1 MSTFDLGLLNTSY
14 NTTDTLSV
22 AYPSDRYN
30 FTIGDSN
37 SLKLSLTGIST
48 NVDWQ
53 LKNGEGTTLRGGSV
67 NPANLEAINLSDLA
81 VGGYSFELS
90 QAGGDT
96 NYTLN
101 VDPLTRLDVES
112 GFFTV
117 GQTGQVGVDY
127 LIDGGG
133 YQGELGIFSLTG
145 IEGFAPG
152 SSAFI
157 KETSRRVLS
166 NSTEGYV
173 AITDSTEGA
182 KFSPTFPWGDN
193 QNSGEYKN
201 IKTFAMKPGDK
212 FGFMLVPNG
221 KVQEVFNNPN
231 IGGAKRPLFSLVTAN
246 PNEAFHVGQIADV
259 IGDGKTFVMEDK
271 RVDAGS
277 DKDYNDLVFRVTG
290 ATGKAVNLDEV
301 IDPGKDWRSEKIGDE
316 LRDYINT
323 APKSLQFTTK
333 SLYKAGEI
341 VNLTDAT
348 VYDENGDL
356 MKIDFWVKKQNE
368 VEWFDIKDA
377 ETFTFNENLA
387 SFNYSI
393 DNLLAGAYQIKAI
406 AFDKFEHQSEEIVR
420 DFRINAAPKD
430 LQFSLLKDT
439 YNVGETI
446 SITGGQVYDGDGI
459 DDLAKVNLFLKK
471 DNNDWQDITDDVTSF
486 TAGGGDNNL
495 ANFSKDLTVTD
506 AGNYQIKGVAY
517 DKAYDLSNVVIHN
530 ITVQSKTVEP
540 APNSPPEQLQF
551 NLLPSYTMGQTV
563 SINDAKVYDQN
574 GESDLKNVKLNLY
587 KDNDNVPQEITVN
600 IVDDSKGGDGWR
612 TFNYSWSNLLE
623 GNYRL
628 EAIAYDKFGAKDE
641 TSRIFSVVGQ
651 PTTPPPITN
660 LPPKQLQLNL
670 LPSYTVDQTVTFT
683 NAKVYDENGEIDLD
697 KISLDLYK
705 DNVKLGNY
713 TVGLVDD
720 GMLADNWGTFN
731 ISFARL
737 EIGNY
742 RIEAKAY
749 DDFGATDEDTAEFKV
764 IPLLNQAPEDLR
776 FSILPLYTNQE
787 TISFSGARVF
797 DADGINDLEK
807 IDFQLKRS
815 DGIFFDIPDVTQF
828 TTDSKGRARFDYN
841 YDLTGLAPGQYQLWG
856 IAKDKE
862 GNLSN
867 EAYENF
873 ALISDP
879 GEDGLSD
886 DVRLA
891 IAEAADLGNYT
902 PEELAATREW
912 VVWLTPGNSS
922 AELAA
927 SAGAEDLGATGH
939 IPNTYIWKFPEG
951 SEWRDAFTKLG
962 ETNGVELAY
971 PQVPVELKLLYQPLD
986 PLFSKQWN
994 LPQTKVP
1001 DAWNSVRG
1009 RNTTIAVVDDGIEY
1023 RHKELQA
1030 RYNPLLSWDFSD
1042 GDADPS
1048 PSSNKTFTQTNQGV
1062 TNGGEV
1068 SEPLVDTIDITFKQP
1083 VNLTGM
1089 VTDVN
1094 VSFNLKEF
1102 LSPDLPSLTDLK
1114 IFLYSPKE
1122 SAFDPGSWFN
1132 SKSPSWWPGKEDLL
1146 FEQKVELKIQEDG
1159 TVAFNRDKLTGSY
1172 AGGDWKLVIENPD
1185 SDIYEF
1191 EQMERLSK
1199 EIFNSW
1205 SLQLQTLNPHGTA
1218 VAGVAVA
1225 SENAS
1230 GIVGV
1235 APEAQ
1240 LAGLRLLGNIDPFTG
1255 TYKSDGQLIANAL
1268 FNWNRNQGIDIFNNS
1283 WAPRYM
1289 RRQPLVLG
1297 AMGLGKIIGR
1307 GGLGNSYIFAAGN
1320 EGMWGGNVN
1329 YNSFANSRHAIA
1341 VAALDNTGVHAPY
1354 STPGASILV
1363 SAPLGHIKPHDGSVG
1378 TGVYTTSITTK
1389 GYGHTNDFT
1398 GTSAAA
1404 PLVSGA
1410 IALMLEANPNL
1421 TSRDVQHI
1429 LVKTAQ
1435 PTDVV
1440 RDASGK
1446 IQAGNGWTQNQ
1457 AGYWFNHKYGFG
1469 VIDVDKAVEMAASW
1483 TPVDTEVKTTN
1494 GFEWTV
1500 QNVNEEIPNGNGL
1513 LEASSVYIS
1522 EDITIEKVEV
1532 VLNVEHENW
1541 ADLRVVLTSPD
1552 GTQSVLAQPISG
1564 DTIQFQPQEGIF
1576 TIKNWDFTS
1585 VRHWG
1590 ESSKGEWKL
1599 QVFDEKDNQ
1608 FQGEWNSWKLNI
1620 YGTQPTVTITP
1631 KDSTAIEDGN
1641 AGQFVVTRTGKT
1653 DKPLTVNYS
1662 ITGNAINSIDYK
1674 TLTGSVKIPVGATM
1688 ATIPI
1693 IPLADAEVEGNE
1705 TVEIGLIDNAD
1716 YNLGTG
1722 KSGTVTIENR
1732 TDISQ
1737 YDPFVYT
1744 NPANGHLYIVSQP
1757 DTWLGAQ
1764 EQAKTL
1770 GGNLVTIND
1779 AAENN
1784 WLVNTFGKRPF
1795 WIGLTDSSIYGTT
1808 EGNFKWVSEEI
1819 VTYTNWD
1826 GANPDNINFT
1836 PEGEDFVHINQGV
1849 GGTWNDLKHDYF
1861 LTYGIIEID
1870 PATLTKPIVT
1880 IRATDAKA
1888 GEDGNAGQ
1896 LIVTRIGNT
1905 TDPLTVN
1912 YSVFGNA
1919 INGTDYKNLTGN
1931 ITISAGAS
1939 VASIPIIPI
1948 FDNEVEGDETVA
1960 VKLLANAAY
1969 NVAPSET
1976 ATVTI
1981 ANSNTS
1987 PINPIIYSN
1996 PATGH
2001 QYFLTTADTWLG
2013 AQEQAKAAG
2022 GNLVASNDTAEN
2034 AWLVN
2039 TFGGVSKWMGLTDSP
2054 IYNATEGNYKWVSGE
2069 PINYINWYP
2078 LEPSNS
2084 LHTLEGEDFSEF
2096 LGSGLWNDMPSQ
2108 QNRIRQGIVEI
2119 PVQIPT
2125 NQWNARFI
2133 NRTSAN
2139 IADRNTYDFSNP
2151 AAVLDLGDQHQGR
2164 ADSGLRLYRNW
2175 GSGSPTSGVQT
2186 DNFAMEAW
2194 TRNNFEA
2201 GKLYKIT
2208 TDSDDG
2214 TWFRLKNVQTGQ
2226 WTGDSVVLAGDGAD
2240 WRDRGTAAPA
2250 KTIFFKVPE
2259 SGEYDFYVQ
2268 YYEKTSDSTVD
2279 INIEEAKVFQDSVNE
2294 SQRWRST
2301 VFWWDRKLGNFP
2313 PGDFY
2318 TNQSNIIGVVDQGP
2332 NIRRSD
2338 GKKGIEF
2345 SFPDF
2350 QSLNNDER
2358 LPDNNYAIRSYTQT
2372 NLEAGVKYRA
2382 KVRADDGF
2390 QLLAKLANTNE
2401 WVYITP
2407 KDPKDPK
2414 DQWQEAFGP
2423 KNVDFE
2429 VSRDGMY
2436 DMHFHYYEERG
2447 DAGLDLSWE
2456 VVPFTGRLLATTT
2469 TNIRSGPG
2477 TSYSLVG
2484 TIPYDGT
2491 SKTVTFDKWTTG
2503 EWVDYTAELGTI
2515 SNQWYRIAGT
2525 NQWISGA
2532 IVGQKQYADI

>member
-1 MSTFDLGLLNTSY
+1 MSTFDVGLLNNSY
-14 NTTDTLSV
+14 SVTDSLTLANPDDAFSFQL
-22 AYPSDRYN
+22 SDTR
-30 FTIGDSN
+30 
-37 SLKLSLTGIST
+37 SLKLSLLGLST
-48 NVDWQ
+48 PVDWQ
-53 LKNGEGTTLRGGSV
+53 LKDNVGTILYNGSL
-67 NPANLEAINLSDLA
+67 NPTSTEAINFSNLTAGD
-81 VGGYSFELS
+81 YSLKVS
-90 QAGGDT
+90 QTGDDT
-96 NYTLN
+96 DYTLKIDFLSGLN
-101 VDPLTRLDVES
+101 LES

-133 YQGELGIFSLTG
+133 YQGELAIFSLTG
-145 IEGFAPG
+145 MEVFEPG
-152 SSAFI
+152 SVAFI
-157 KETSRRVLS
+157 KETARRALT
-166 NSTEGYV
+166 NYLEGYIV
-173 AITDSTEGA
+173 IQDATEGA

-201 IKTFAMKPGDK
+201 IKTFTMKPGDT
-212 FGFMLVPNG
+212 FGFMLIPNG
-221 KVQEVFNNPN
+221 TVQEVFDNPK

-271 RVDAGS
+271 RVDNGS

-290 ATGKAVNLDEV
+290 ATGKAVNLDNV

-356 MKIDFWVKKQNE
+356 MKVGFSLKKQNE
-368 VEWFDIKDA
+368 VEWFALKEA
-377 ETFTFNENLA
+377 ENFTFNENLA
-387 SFNYSI
+387 SFNYAL
-393 DNLLAGAYQIKAI
+393 DYLLPGSYQIKAI
-406 AFDKFEHQSEEIVR
+406 AFDKFEHQSEEVIK

-430 LQFSLLKDT
+430 LQFNISKDI
-439 YNVGETI
+439 YDVGETI
-446 SITGGQVYDGDGI
+446 SITGGQVYDADRI
-459 DDLAKVNLFLKK
+459 DDLVKVDLFLKK
-471 DNNDWQDITDDVTSF
+471 DNNDWQDITDDITSF
-486 TAGGGDNNL
+486 TAGGGDNKL
-495 ANFSKDLTVTD
+495 ANFSKDLTISE
-506 AGNYQIKGVAY
+506 AGNYQIKGVTY
-517 DKAYDLSNVVIHN
+517 DKAGDISNVVIN
-530 ITVQSKTVEP
+530 NFTVLSKTVEP
-540 APNSPPEQLQF
+540 EPPPPNSPPE
-551 NLLPSYTMGQTV
+551 
-563 SINDAKVYDQN
+563 
-574 GESDLKNVKLNLY
+574 
-587 KDNDNVPQEITVN
+587 
-600 IVDDSKGGDGWR
+600 
-612 TFNYSWSNLLE
+612 
-623 GNYRL
+623 
-628 EAIAYDKFGAKDE
+628 
-641 TSRIFSVVGQ
+641 
-651 PTTPPPITN
+651 
-660 LPPKQLQLNL
+660 QLQLNL
-670 LPSYTVDQTVTFT
+670 LPSYTTDQPVSINDAKVYDKNGENDLKNVEFQLYKDGALFEQRTVDIIDDNKGGDGWGTFNYSWSNLVAGNYLLEAKAFDKANGVSNQITKSFSIINQPPVFILNSPPEQLQLNLLPTYNFGETVTFN
-683 NAKVYDENGEIDLD
+683 NAKVYDKNGDTDLD
-697 KISLDLYK
+697 KVTLQWFK
-705 DNVKLGNY
+705 DNQFWRND
-713 TVGLVDD
+713 TVGIENGDI
-720 GMLADNWGTFN
+720 ADNWGSFN
-731 ISFARL
+731 ISFAQL
-737 EIGNY
+737 APGNY
-742 RIEAKAY
+742 QVKATAY
-749 DDFGATDEDTAEFKV
+749 DKSGTTDEDAAEFKV
-764 IPLLNQAPEDLR
+764 LPPLNQAPEDLR
-776 FSILPLYTNQE
+776 FSILPLYTNKE
-787 TISFSGARVF
+787 IISFSGARVF
-797 DADGINDLEK
+797 DADGTNDLEK

-815 DGIFFDIPDVTQF
+815 DGMFFDIPDVTQF

-856 IAKDKE
+856 IAKDKH
-862 GNLSN
+862 GNFSN
-867 EAYENF
+867 KAFENF

-879 GEDGLSD
+879 GGDGLSD

-891 IAEAADLGNYT
+891 IAEAVDLGNYT
-902 PEELAATREW
+902 SEELAATREW
-912 VVWLTPGNSS
+912 VVWLTPGKSS

-939 IPNTYIWKFPEG
+939 IPNTYIWKFPKG
-951 SEWRDAFTKLG
+951 SGSGDAFKKLG

-971 PQVPVELKLLYQPLD
+971 PQVPVELKLLYEPED
-986 PLFSKQWN
+986 GLFPYQWN
-994 LPQTKVP
+994 LSQIKVP
-1001 DAWNSVRG
+1001 AAWNSVRG
-1009 RNTTIAVVDDGIEY
+1009 RNTTIAVVDDGIAY
-1023 RHKELQA
+1023 QHKELQA

-1042 GDADPS
+1042 GDADPT
-1048 PSSNKTFTQTNQGV
+1048 PSSNKIFTQTNQGV
-1062 TNGGEV
+1062 LDNGEV
-1068 SEPLVDTIDITFKQP
+1068 SNPLVDLLDITFKQP

-1122 SAFDPGSWFN
+1122 SAFDPGNWFN

-1159 TVAFNRDKLTGSY
+1159 TVVFDKNKLTGSY
-1172 AGGDWKLVIENPD
+1172 AGGDWKLVIDNPD
-1185 SDIYEF
+1185 SDIYKSDK
-1191 EQMERLSK
+1191 MARLSK
-1199 EIFNSW
+1199 ELFNSW

-1230 GIVGV
+1230 RIVGV

-1240 LAGLRLLGNIDPFTG
+1240 LAGLRLLGNIDPFSG
-1255 TYKSDGQLIANAL
+1255 TYKSRNELLIANAM
-1268 FNWNRNQGIDIFNNS
+1268 FDRIRNQGIDIFNNS
-1283 WAPRYM
+1283 WALKYM
-1289 RRQPLVLG
+1289 HRQPLALG

-1307 GGLGNSYIFAAGN
+1307 GGLGNNYVFAAGN

-1341 VAALDNTGVHAPY
+1341 VAAIDNTGVHAPY

-1363 SAPLGHIKPHDGSVG
+1363 SAALGHIKPHDGSVG
-1378 TGVYTTSITTK
+1378 TGVYTTSITTH
-1389 GYGHTNDFT
+1389 GYGYTNDFT

-1410 IALMLEANPNL
+1410 IALMLEANPKL

-1440 RDASGK
+1440 RDTLGNIKAGK
-1446 IQAGNGWTQNQ
+1446 GWTQNQ
-1457 AGYWFNHKYGFG
+1457 AGYWFNEKYGFG
-1469 VIDVDKAVEMAASW
+1469 VIDVDKAVAMAANW
-1483 TPVDTEVKTTN
+1483 TPVDAEVKTTN

-1500 QNVNEEIPNGNGL
+1500 QNVNDEIPNGDGL
-1513 LEASSVYIS
+1513 LEPSSVYIS

-1532 VLNVEHENW
+1532 ALDVEHENW

-1564 DTIQFQPQEGIF
+1564 DFIQVQPQEGIF
-1576 TIKNWDFTS
+1576 RTNNWHFTS

-1599 QVFDEKDNQ
+1599 QVFDEKGNQ
-1608 FQGEWNSWKLNI
+1608 FKGEWNSWKLNI
-1620 YGTQPTVTITP
+1620 YGTQPTVTITA
-1631 KDSTAIEDGN
+1631 KDSNAIEDGN

-1662 ITGNAINSIDYK
+1662 ITGNAINGIDYR
-1674 TLTGSVKIPVGATM
+1674 TLSGSVTVPVGATM

-1705 TVEIGLIDNAD
+1705 TVEIGLIDNAA
-1716 YNLGTG
+1716 YNLGTD

-1732 TDISQ
+1732 TDTSQ
-1737 YDPFVYT
+1737 YGPFVYT
-1744 NPANGHLYIVSQP
+1744 NPTNGHLYILSQP

-1770 GGNLVTIND
+1770 GGNLVTINN
-1779 AAENN
+1779 APENN

-1795 WIGLTDSSIYGTT
+1795 WIGLTDSSIYGAT
-1808 EGNFKWVSEEI
+1808 EGNFKWVSGEP

-1826 GANPDNINFT
+1826 AGNPDNVKFT
-1836 PEGEDFVHINQGV
+1836 PEGEDFVHMNQGI

-1861 LTYGIIEID
+1861 ITQGIIEID

-1912 YSVFGNA
+1912 YSIFGNA

-1981 ANSNTS
+1981 ANSNTL
-1987 PINPIIYSN
+1987 PINPIIYTN
-1996 PATGH
+1996 PATGNK
-2001 QYFLTTADTWLG
+2001 YFLTRPDTWLG
-2013 AQEQAKAAG
+2013 TQEQAKAAG
-2022 GNLVASNDTAEN
+2022 GNLVTINDAAEN

-2039 TFGGVSKWMGLTDSP
+2039 TFGGVSKLWMGLTDSP
-2054 IYNATEGNYKWVSGE
+2054 IYNATEGNYKWVSEE
-2069 PINYINWYP
+2069 PVNYINWYP
-2078 LEPSNS
+2078 LEPNNE

-2096 LGSGLWNDMPSQ
+2096 VGGGLWNDMPSQ
-2108 QNRIRQGIVEI
+2108 QNSIRQGIVEI

-2125 NQWNARFI
+2125 NNWNARFI

-2139 IADRNTYDFSNP
+2139 IADRTIYDFSNP
-2151 AAVLDLGDQHQGR
+2151 AAILDLGDQHQGSS
-2164 ADSGLRLYRNW
+2164 DGSLRLYQNW
-2175 GSGSPTSGVQT
+2175 GDGSPDSNVQT
-2186 DNFAMEAW
+2186 DHFAMEAW
-2194 TRNNFEA
+2194 TRTNFEA

-2208 TDSDDG
+2208 TQSDDG
-2214 TWFRLKNVQTGQ
+2214 IWFRAKNVQTGQ
-2226 WTGDSVVLAGDGAD
+2226 WTGGSVVVAGDGAD
-2240 WRDRGTAAPA
+2240 WRDRSTAMPP

-2268 YYEKTSDSTVD
+2268 YYEKTSGAVVD

-2294 SQRWRST
+2294 SQRWEST
-2301 VFWWDRKLGNFP
+2301 VFWWDRKLGNIP

-2318 TNQSNIIGVVDQGP
+2318 NSQNNVIGVVDQGS
-2332 NIRRSD
+2332 NTRSD
-2338 GKKGIEF
+2338 GKKGIKF
-2345 SFPDF
+2345 SDVEYE
-2350 QSLNNDER
+2350 SLNNDVR
-2358 LPDNNYAIRSYTQT
+2358 LPDDNYAIRSYTQT

-2382 KVRADDGF
+2382 KVLADDGF
-2390 QLLAKLANTNE
+2390 QLLTKRANTNQ

-2407 KDPKDPK
+2407 KD
-2414 DQWQEAFGP
+2414 QWQQAYGGT
-2423 KNVDFE
+2423 KVDFE
-2429 VSRDGMY
+2429 VSQDGLY
-2436 DMHFHYYEERG
+2436 DMYFNYYEERG
-2447 DAGLDLSWE
+2447 NAALDLSWE
-2456 VVPFTGRLLATTT
+2456 AVPFNGRLLATTT

-2491 SKTVTFDKWTTG
+2491 SKTVTFDKWTIG

-2515 SNQWYRIAGT
+2515 SNQWYRIKGT
-2525 NQWISGA
+2525 NQWISAA
-2532 IVGQKQYADI
+2532 IVGQKQYLNI